1 MAKLTL
7 TVDTETNVFT
17 VQVNGETVDAS
28 SVEAYQYGVRDT
40 KYHETHFTVSG
51 SKHENDVCTT
61 TRLYA
66 SESDDMR
73 QARASKEKYTPA
85 QLKIMQAWEK
95 RNSR

>member
-28 SVEAYQYGVRDT
+28 SVEAYQYGTRDT
-40 KYHETHFTVSG
+40 KYHEVHFQVSG
-51 SKHENDVCTT
+51 SKYENDVCTT
-61 TRLYA
+61 TRIYA
-66 SESDDMR
+66 SESDEMR
-73 QARASKEKYTPA
+73 KARAGTDKYTPA
-85 QLKIMQAWEK
+85 QLKIMQAWQK